1 MSHQDWETVVF
12 SKDSKPSKPTSKKI
26 VEKYKTNNQSRLD
39 KNDHDILKHKT
50 TNNIGKLIQKQR
62 LAMKLNQKDL
72 AAKLNVKPSIIMEY
86 ESGKAIINDNKI
98 LSRIERILKIKLQ
111 GKNIGSEM

>member
-1 MSHQDWETVVF
+1 MDHQDWEKVVF
-12 SKDSKPSKPTSKKI
+12 FGNSKPSKPTSKKI
-26 VEKYKTNNQSRLD
+26 VEKNKTNNQSKLD
-39 KNDHDILKHKT
+39 KNDHDTLKLKT